1 MIVFLRKIW
10 ELARPYKSRLFLGVL
25 MGVISGLMGPL
36 IIATAMFIY
45 AAVFPSANATDAHPP
60 IKHLP
65 DYVQN
70 WFSQIYSEDGQ
81 LISKKDY
88 IRDIFILGRK
98 SDMKLANTYPISYQI
113 NDIGLVIELRCDYLA
128 NDEKFTFPELKQL
141 YRDRK
146 IDRILE

>member
-1 MIVFLRKIW
+1 MYLYDSK
-10 ELARPYKSRLFLGVL
+10 KDLFIDIIDIEVSQQA
-25 MGVISGLMGPL
+25 ISNNLN
-36 IIATAMFIY
+36 IY
-45 AAVFPSANATDAHPP
+45 YAPNFT
-60 IKHLP
+60 IKFKLEDF

-98 SDMKLANTYPISYQI
+98 SDMKLANTYPISYQT
-113 NDIGLVIELRCDYLA
+113 NDIELVIELRCDYLA